1 MATELAKAYVQII
14 PSAQGIQKKLQSA
27 MSPELSA
34 AGENAGQTLG
44 ASLVGKL
51 KGVIA
56 AAGIGK
62 FLASSFTQGGEL
74 EQSIGGIETLFK
86 DSYSKVEKYAN
97 QAYKTAGLSANDYM
111 QQVTSFSASLL
122 QSLDGDTNKA
132 AESANQALTDMSD
145 NANKMG
151 TDMQLIQNAYQGF
164 AKQNYT
170 MLDNLKLGYGGT
182 KEEMQRLLADAT
194 KLTGVKY
201 DINNLNDVYGAIH
214 AIQGELGITGTTAK
228 EAASTFSGS
237 FASMKGAAENFLATL
252 ALGENSTMTIQK
264 AMGDLL
270 SSAATFLFKN
280 ALPMFGNIVKA
291 IPSLLMQNVPLL
303 MESGMNMLV
312 SLSEGF
318 VQGFPIMAEK
328 ALSMVQNFA
337 TRLSEQV
344 PVLISKGFEMLSNLV
359 SGIVNALPMLIQKVP
374 VIVSTFANIINDN
387 FPTILKKGF
396 DLLVQLI
403 KGIISAI
410 PTLIQNIPQIIRAI
424 VDTIMAFQ
432 WLKLGKSI
440 ISFFGNGIKNMAG
453 FVKESGKK
461 IFDSVHGA
469 IKNLPS
475 TLKNLAKSA
484 IHSLGNTISGMVSYI
499 KTAAL
504 KIVSGIETTLL
515 RLPKKVVSIG
525 KDLIKGLWNGISDM
539 TGWIVDKI
547 GGFADSVV
555 DSICDFFGI
564 NSPSKVMRDEVG
576 IFLAQGVGAGFSDGM
591 RKVQQQMEESIPSS
605 FSIAPVVEYNAALGG
620 IGRMTIPGQQ
630 DIDTLPTITIEVP
643 VELDGE
649 TIATVI
655 APSINEK
662 IKVLQQR
669 EMRKRGVR

>member
-44 ASLVGKL
+44 GSLVGKL

-74 EQSIGGIETLFK
+74 EQSIGGIETFFK

-97 QAYKTAGLSANDYM
+97 QAYKKAGLSANDYM
-111 QQVTSFSASLL
+111 QQVTSFSGSLL

-151 TDMQLIQNAYQGF
+151 TDMQMIQNAYQGF
-164 AKQNYT
+164 ARQNYI

-182 KEEMQRLLADAT
+182 KGEMQRLLADAT

-201 DINNLNDVYGAIH
+201 DINNLNDVYEAIH
-214 AIQGELGITGTTAK
+214 VIQGELGITGTTAK

-291 IPSLLMQNVPLL
+291 ILSLLTQL
-303 MESGMNMLV
+303 M
-312 SLSEGF
+312 SE
-318 VQGFPIMAEK
+318 K
-328 ALSMVQNFA
+328 TLSMVQNFA

-344 PVLISKGFEMLSNLV
+344 PVLISKGFEMLSNFV
-359 SGIVNALPMLIQKVP
+359 SGIVSALPMLIQKVP